1 MMTMTK
7 MLDENTS
14 SIHSQKNLTYLF
26 SNLEEVTTEE
36 DDINSSLGS
45 LKLRNVNRL
54 ILSQINI
61 NPIKNKFQLLFSLA
75 SNNIHVLLISETTS
89 IIRFPRVNFV
99 KF

>member
-36 DDINSSLGS
+36 GDINSSLGS

-61 NPIKNKFQLLFSLA
+61 NPIKNKFELLFSLV
-75 SNNIHVLLISETTS
+75 SNNIHVLLISKTKS

>member
-36 DDINSSLGS
+36 GDINSSLGS
-45 LKLRNVNRL
+45 LKLRNVNCL

-61 NPIKNKFQLLFSLA
+61 NPIKNKFELLSSLV
-75 SNNIHVLLISETTS
+75 SNNIHVLLISKTKS
-89 IIRFPRVNFV
+89 IIRVPRVNFV